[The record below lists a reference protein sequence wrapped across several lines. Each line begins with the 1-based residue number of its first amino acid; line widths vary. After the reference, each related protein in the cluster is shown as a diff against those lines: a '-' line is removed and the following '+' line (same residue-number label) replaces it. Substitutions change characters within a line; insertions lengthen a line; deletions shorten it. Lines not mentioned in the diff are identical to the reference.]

1 MDYSEIIYTHSSITT
16 YIEMTHVL
24 TPISFNSRK
33 LFMLFLYSE
42 IEQSVENLS
51 TNILKIRTPL
61 NLTDLYNKLVRA
73 TGTPP
78 NHRVP

>member
-51 TNILKIRTPL
+51 T
-61 NLTDLYNKLVRA
+61 
-73 TGTPP
+73 GT
-78 NHRVP
+78 

>member
-24 TPISFNSRK
+24 TLISFNSIK

-73 TGTPP
+73 TGT
-78 NHRVP
+78 

>member
-33 LFMLFLYSE
+33 LFMFLYSE
-42 IEQSVENLS
+42 IEPSVENLS

-73 TGTPP
+73 TGT
-78 NHRVP
+78 